1 MESYK
6 SDEIEIDL
14 MDLTKYYL
22 SRWYIFVLAIIVGT
36 GAVGLLGLMKTG
48 KAGTVYSASVT
59 YHIGIKNADG
69 GNGLSDDVLLG
80 YIGDSVYVSGS
91 QSVLDAVVEKLDLK
105 CEGRD
110 LLNSLTVQRVPDSY
124 YVVLTVRNT
133 DEKMAASIADAI
145 AGETCRCMTERN
157 PGINAVIYDH
167 TGPEPVKEESSGK
180 LMLCGGIL
188 GFLAG
193 LMLLSV
199 IYVKKE
205 IRK

>member
-1 MESYK
+1 MESYR

-14 MDLTKYYL
+14 MDITKYYL
-22 SRWYIFVLAIIVGT
+22 SLWYIFVLAIIVGT

-59 YHIGIKNADG
+59 YHIGIKSAGDG
-69 GNGLSDDVLLG
+69 NMLSDDVLLG

-91 QSVLDAVVEKLDLK
+91 QSVLNAVVEKLDLK

-124 YVVLTVRNT
+124 YVILTVRNT
-133 DEKMAASIADAI
+133 DEKMAVSIADAI
-145 AGETCRCMTERN
+145 AEETCKCMTERN
-157 PGINAVIYDH
+157 PGINAAIYDH
-167 TGPEPVKEESSGK
+167 TGPEPVKEGNSGK

-188 GFLAG
+188 GFLAV
-193 LMLLSV
+193 LMALSV